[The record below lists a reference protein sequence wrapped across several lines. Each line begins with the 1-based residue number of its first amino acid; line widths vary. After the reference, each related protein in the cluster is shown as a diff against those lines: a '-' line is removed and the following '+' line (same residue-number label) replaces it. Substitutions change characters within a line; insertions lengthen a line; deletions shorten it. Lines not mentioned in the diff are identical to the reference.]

1 MADINTLIAKATVSS
16 APTIASAAVALP
28 ANTNRGGFIIQNL
41 GANPLFVRFGAG
53 ASTTEFNFILR
64 ASSLADDGTGGIFT
78 TNEGTVWTGIISI
91 AGTTPRYVATDLIA

>member
-16 APTIASAAVALP
+16 APTIASAAIALP

-53 ASTTEFNFILR
+53 ASTTEFSFILR

-78 TNEGTVWTGIISI
+78 TNQGTVWTGIISI